1 MKLVFCGTPQFAVPT
16 LEALFVSGHEIPLV
30 VTQPDRPQGRGLELA
45 ISPVKHT
52 AQRHSLP
59 IEQPEKIKNNAD
71 FRALLEKTQ
80 PDAIIVVGYGRIVPP
95 WMLALPKHGNI
106 NLHGSLLPKYRGAA
120 PIQWA
125 IAEGEKV
132 SGVTSMRLN
141 EGLDTGDILLQRELA
156 IAPDDTAITY
166 GQRLS
171 MIGAEL
177 MVETLRKL
185 ENGKLKPQPQDHSRA
200 SLAPILKK
208 EDGQADFKSSAQRI
222 YNRLRGFQPW
232 PGSYTILKGK
242 KLGITSASVHSYSGT
257 QVPGELLVDRDQLFV
272 VCGENS
278 ALQLLEV
285 QPEGKRRMRSADFIR
300 GYRPQTADKL
310 GA

>member
-1 MKLVFCGTPQFAVPT
+1 
-16 LEALFVSGHEIPLV
+16 
-30 VTQPDRPQGRGLELA
+30 
-45 ISPVKHT
+45 
-52 AQRHSLP
+52 
-59 IEQPEKIKNNAD
+59 
-71 FRALLEKTQ
+71 
-80 PDAIIVVGYGRIVPP
+80 
-95 WMLALPKHGNI
+95 
-106 NLHGSLLPKYRGAA
+106 
-120 PIQWA
+120 
-125 IAEGEKV
+125 
-132 SGVTSMRLN
+132 MRLN